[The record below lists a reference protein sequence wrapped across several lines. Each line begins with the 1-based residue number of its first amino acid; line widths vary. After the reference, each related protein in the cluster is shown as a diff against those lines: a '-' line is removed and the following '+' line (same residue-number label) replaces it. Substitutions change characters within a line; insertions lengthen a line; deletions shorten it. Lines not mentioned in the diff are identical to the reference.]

1 MAEYINNLI
10 QLQKWVNM
18 FAGYILWLMMVYLT
32 DVWEL
37 ELIHAAAIINI
48 WMGLSKVLPIV
59 FAHLADSFLGN
70 FFVVLFSSLSSM
82 IGLGLIWM
90 STPPVLGKSN
100 GNCTQYKPECIGEQQ
115 KQLLYAGLA
124 FTAVGIAAHTAS
136 YAPYSRE
143 HLEVALVALLVA
155 AFVKP
160 WAILFG
166 ICAILGVLSFLACL
180 ILRVTKG
187 CNDNNP
193 ALRPQGS
200 PLTTIFRVLFA
211 ASSKSFCRRPHDANG
226 LYEKPDPNQE
236 LLPHSKSLSGLDKAA
251 IIKAESSLEQ
261 QEQKKMEPLQ
271 RATYFLEQAKRLDP
285 RAGKA
290 KAPLILFL
298 WFYDQFRRSFTTS
311 FLGTFALSGRYAPR
325 IGIVVAMMYATLSCI
340 AAAKVETRRLGV
352 VKNHGL
358 IDKPDERVPMT
369 IFWLLPQFALLG
381 GLDGIQRLCA
391 YSFSVDQ
398 APSSM
403 IKYFNLFARGFF
415 GLGVMGSV
423 VSVYI
428 VGMISE
434 AKTGTNWFQS
444 TLNTSRL
451 DNYYWVLATL
461 AAVNLVVYIVV
472 ACLYRYRESRLEQM
486 VQGAFNFMD
495 DDF

>member
-1 MAEYINNLI
+1 MT
-10 QLQKWVNM
+10 
-18 FAGYILWLMMVYLT
+18 F
-32 DVWEL
+32 
-37 ELIHAAAIINI
+37 
-48 WMGLSKVLPIV
+48 IV
-59 FAHLADSFLGN
+59 CGI
-70 FFVVLFSSLSSM
+70 VSSL
-82 IGLGLIWM
+82 G
-90 STPPVLGKSN
+90 
-100 GNCTQYKPECIGEQQ
+100 
-115 KQLLYAGLA
+115 
-124 FTAVGIAAHTAS
+124 
-136 YAPYSRE
+136 
-143 HLEVALVALLVA
+143 
-155 AFVKP
+155 
-160 WAILFG
+160 
-166 ICAILGVLSFLACL
+166 
-180 ILRVTKG
+180 
-187 CNDNNP
+187 
-193 ALRPQGS
+193 
-200 PLTTIFRVLFA
+200 
-211 ASSKSFCRRPHDANG
+211 
-226 LYEKPDPNQE
+226 
-236 LLPHSKSLSGLDKAA
+236 
-251 IIKAESSLEQ
+251 
-261 QEQKKMEPLQ
+261 
-271 RATYFLEQAKRLDP
+271 ATYFLEQAKRLDP